1 MLHVRKLSLS
11 EIKAIHETHMPEAF
25 PPRELRPYSSIKA
38 LYEGGNYMGY
48 GLFEDEKLA
57 AYAYFAKADRR
68 PFALLD
74 YFAVLPAL
82 RGNGLGSRFFTL
94 LCAELEAI
102 DGLLLEVE
110 SVESAPDESQRA
122 VRRRRIAFYIAL
134 RLRDDRREMPA
145 LRRRLQ
151 HSGHAGRRGRCRR
164 TGPSRRASKTSTAR
178 CSTTRFTGG
187 SAAATGS
194 GRA

>member
-25 PPRELRPYSSIKA
+25 PPSELRPYSSIKA

-48 GLFEDEKLA
+48 GLFEGEKLA
-57 AYAYFAKADRR
+57 AYAYFAKADGR

-94 LCAELEAI
+94 L
-102 DGLLLEVE
+102 
-110 SVESAPDESQRA
+110 
-122 VRRRRIAFYIAL
+122 VR
-134 RLRDDRREMPA
+134 
-145 LRRRLQ
+145 
-151 HSGHAGRRGRCRR
+151 G
-164 TGPSRRASKTSTAR
+164 T
-178 CSTTRFTGG
+178 
-187 SAAATGS
+187 
-194 GRA
+194 

>member
-25 PPRELRPYSSIKA
+25 PPRELRPYSSIKT

-48 GLFEDEKLA
+48 GLFEGEKLA
-57 AYAYFAKADRR
+57 AYAYFAKADGR

-110 SVESAPDESQRA
+110 SVESAPDEAQRA
-122 VRRRRIAFYIAL
+122 VRRRRIAFYTRCGCAMTGVKCLLYGVDYNILA
-134 RLRDDRREMPA
+134 MPV
-145 LRRRLQ
+145 
-151 HSGHAGRRGRCRR
+151 
-164 TGPSRRASKTSTAR
+164 
-178 CSTTRFTGG
+178 
-187 SAAATGS
+187 AAAVPPDRTVLAELENVYRTMFDDALYRRVCRPYRS
-194 GRA
+194 GGA

>member
-25 PPRELRPYSSIKA
+25 PPSELRPYSSIKA

-48 GLFEDEKLA
+48 GLFEGERLA
-57 AYAYFAKADRR
+57 AYAYFAKADER

-82 RGNGLGSRFFTL
+82 RGNGIGSRFSRC
-94 LCAELEAI
+94 CARSLKRLT
-102 DGLLLEVE
+102 GFLLEVE
-110 SVESAPDESQRA
+110 SMESAPDEAQRA
-122 VRRRRIAFYIAL
+122 VRRRRIAFYTRCGCAMTGVKCLLYGVDYNILA
-134 RLRDDRREMPA
+134 MPVA
-145 LRRRLQ
+145 
-151 HSGHAGRRGRCRR
+151 APCRR
-164 TGPSRRASKTSTAR
+164 TGPFSPSSKTYTAR

-187 SAAATGS
+187 SAARTAV
-194 GRA
+194 